1 MQSFTQIGRT
11 RWRNRLIKFLRLQN
25 SRVIIWLFGS
35 LILVR
40 SIEMMTEKAVSILRR
55 LVSIMRRFVSRGIFL
70 QVEILYIR
78 ASGAAGSAF
87 GQNLSPKENRFSPLS
102 ALILLAAIVTGCA
115 MPPYVVSLDEILEQ
129 EGINNRVRYGY
140 RCTAGAHRG
149 ASEEHRENTMAAL
162 KAADKNSKY
171 AFIEFDV
178 QYSKDRRIVV
188 YHDKRMLRLYGDM
201 RAIGNTT
208 FAELSKMT
216 CGEMA
221 AYDEVIGILRKKL
234 NIEIKSQ
241 GDNQE
246 NERLVDEIIADIQTR
261 KRDNDVLISSI
272 SSDVIKYV
280 NRNYPNIPTG
290 QVFWLTS
297 STYLHFDG
305 LTKKLYEDISATQ
318 ADYLMLHVANLRNID
333 DLLKFKPKGKTIVFW
348 DFDDT
353 IYIVHKD
360 ISDRL
365 WGDSGIKTFCQF
377 VRYKLV
383 STFQRRNPEK

>member
-1 MQSFTQIGRT
+1 
-11 RWRNRLIKFLRLQN
+11 
-25 SRVIIWLFGS
+25 
-35 LILVR
+35 
-40 SIEMMTEKAVSILRR
+40 
-55 LVSIMRRFVSRGIFL
+55 MRRFISCGIYL
-70 QVEILYIR
+70 QVEIHYIHP
-78 ASGAAGSAF
+78 SGAAVSRF
-87 GQNLSPKENRFSPLS
+87 GRNRSPNEHRFFPIS
-102 ALILLAAIVTGCA
+102 ALILLAAMVSGCA
-115 MPPYVVSLDEILEQ
+115 MPPYVTSLDEILEQ

-149 ASEEHRENTMAAL
+149 ASEEHSENTMAAL

-201 RAIGNTT
+201 RAIGDTT
-208 FAELSKMT
+208 FAELSKMSQ
-216 CGEMA
+216 GEIA

-246 NERLVDEIIADIQTR
+246 DERLVDEIIADIQAR
-261 KRDNDVLISSI
+261 KRGNDVLISSI

-280 NRNYPNIPTG
+280 NRNYPDIKTG

-297 STYLHFDG
+297 STYLHFDR
-305 LTKKLYEDISATQ
+305 LTKKLYENISANQ

-333 DLLKFKPKGKTIVFW
+333 DLIKFKPKGITIVFW

-365 WGDSGIKTFCQF
+365 WGDSGIRTFCQL

-383 STFQRRNPEK
+383 SAFQRRKPAK

>member
-1 MQSFTQIGRT
+1 
-11 RWRNRLIKFLRLQN
+11 
-25 SRVIIWLFGS
+25 
-35 LILVR
+35 
-40 SIEMMTEKAVSILRR
+40 MTTDKAVSIVHR
-55 LVSIMRRFVSRGIFL
+55 LVFVMRRFVSCVIFL
-70 QVEILYIR
+70 KVEILHIR
-78 ASGAAGSAF
+78 ASGAAGAAF
-87 GQNLSPKENRFSPLS
+87 GQNRSPKEHHFSLVS
-102 ALILLAAIVTGCA
+102 ALILLGAMVTGCTL
-115 MPPYVVSLDEILEQ
+115 PPSVTSLDEILEQ
-129 EGINNRVRYGY
+129 EGRNNRARYGY

-149 ASEEHRENTMAAL
+149 ASEEHRENTLAAL
-162 KAADKNSKY
+162 KAADENSKY

-178 QYSKDRRIVV
+178 QYTKDRRIVV
-188 YHDKRMLRLYGDM
+188 YHDKRMLRLYGSM

-208 FAELSKMT
+208 FAELSKIT
-216 CGEMA
+216 SGEIA
-221 AYDEVIGILRKKL
+221 AYEEVIGILTKKL

-246 NERLVDEIIADIQTR
+246 DERLVDEIIADIQTR
-261 KRDNDVLISSI
+261 ERHNDVLISSI

-280 NRNYPNIPTG
+280 NRNYPTISTG

-305 LTKKLYEDISATQ
+305 LTKKLYEDISATK

-333 DLLKFKPKGKTIVFW
+333 DLLEFKPKGKTIVFW

-365 WGDSGIKTFCQF
+365 WGDSGIKAFCQL
-377 VRYKLV
+377 VQYKLV
-383 STFQRRNPEK
+383 SAFQRRNPERSNLVMGTTI

>member
-1 MQSFTQIGRT
+1 M
-11 RWRNRLIKFLRLQN
+11 
-25 SRVIIWLFGS
+25 
-35 LILVR
+35 R
-40 SIEMMTEKAVSILRR
+40 S
-55 LVSIMRRFVSRGIFL
+55 FVSRGIFL
-70 QVEILYIR
+70 QDEIRCTHL
-78 ASGAAGSAF
+78 SGTAGAAF
-87 GQNLSPKENRFSPLS
+87 GQNLSPKEHRFFPIS

-115 MPPYVVSLDEILEQ
+115 MPPYVTSLDDILEQ
-129 EGINNRVRYGY
+129 EGISNRIRYGY

-149 ASEEHRENTMAAL
+149 ASEEHRENTIAAL

-178 QYSKDRRIVV
+178 QYSKDGRVVV
-188 YHDKRMLRLYGDM
+188 YHDKRMLRLYGNL

-216 CGEMA
+216 GGEIA

-246 NERLVDEIIADIQTR
+246 DERLVDEVLADIQAR

-280 NRNYPNIPTG
+280 NRKYPDIPTG
-290 QVFWLTS
+290 QVLWLTS

-305 LTKKLYEDISATQ
+305 LTKKLYEDISTTQ
-318 ADYLMLHVANLRNID
+318 ADYLMLHAANLHNID

-348 DFDDT
+348 DFDDS

-365 WGDSGIKTFCQF
+365 WGDSGIKTFFQF
-377 VRYKLV
+377 VRYKIA
-383 STFQRRNPEK
+383 SAFHRRNPEK

>member
-1 MQSFTQIGRT
+1 MR
-11 RWRNRLIKFLRLQN
+11 RLIF
-25 SRVIIWLFGS
+25 
-35 LILVR
+35 
-40 SIEMMTEKAVSILRR
+40 
-55 LVSIMRRFVSRGIFL
+55 IMRRFVSRGIFL
-70 QVEILYIR
+70 PVEIGYIR
-78 ASGAAGSAF
+78 VSGADGSTSGRGLF
-87 GQNLSPKENRFSPLS
+87 PKKHRFFTGTVL
-102 ALILLAAIVTGCA
+102 LLLAAMVTGCP
-115 MPPYVVSLDEILEQ
+115 MPPYVASLDEILEQ
-129 EGINNRVRYGY
+129 EGINNRAHYGY

-162 KAADKNSKY
+162 MAADKYNKY

-188 YHDKRMLRLYGDM
+188 YHDKRMLRLYGDV

-216 CGEMA
+216 GGEIA
-221 AYDEVIGILRKKL
+221 AYDEVIGFLTKKL

-241 GDNQE
+241 GDHQE
-246 NERLVDEIIADIQTR
+246 DERLVDEIIADIRAR
-261 KRDNDVLISSI
+261 KRDKDVLISSI

-290 QVFWLTS
+290 QVLWLTS

-305 LTKKLYEDISATQ
+305 LTKKLYEDISTTQ
-318 ADYLMLHVANLRNID
+318 ADYLLLYAANLRNID
-333 DLLKFKPKGKTIVFW
+333 GLLKFKPRGKTIVFW

-353 IYIVHKD
+353 MYIVHKD

-365 WGDSGIKTFCQF
+365 WGDSGLKTFFQF
-377 VRYKLV
+377 VRYKIV
-383 STFQRRNPEK
+383 SVFHRRNPEK

>member
-1 MQSFTQIGRT
+1 
-11 RWRNRLIKFLRLQN
+11 
-25 SRVIIWLFGS
+25 
-35 LILVR
+35 
-40 SIEMMTEKAVSILRR
+40 MMPDKAVSIFRR
-55 LVSIMRRFVSRGIFL
+55 LVSIIRRFDSRGIFRPT
-70 QVEILYIR
+70 EITYIR
-78 ASGAAGSAF
+78 ANRAVVSAF
-87 GQNLSPKENRFSPLS
+87 DHNWFPNKHPFSS
-102 ALILLAAIVTGCA
+102 ISVLILLTAMVSGCT
-115 MPPYVVSLDEILEQ
+115 MPPYVTSLDEILEQ
-129 EGINNRVRYGY
+129 RGISNRVRYGY

-149 ASEEHRENTMAAL
+149 ASEEHKENTMAAL
-162 KAADKNSKY
+162 KAADKNNEY

-188 YHDKRMLRLYGDM
+188 YHDKRMLRLYGNLK
-201 RAIGNTT
+201 AIGNTT
-208 FAELSKMT
+208 FAELSEIT
-216 CGEMA
+216 RGEIV
-221 AYDEVIGILRKKL
+221 AYDEIIGILRKKL

-241 GDNQE
+241 GDTQE
-246 NERLVDEIIADIQTR
+246 DERLVDEIIADIQAR
-261 KRDNDVLISSI
+261 KRDNDVMISSI

-297 STYLHFDG
+297 STYLPFDG

-333 DLLKFKPKGKTIVFW
+333 DLLRFKPKGKTIVFW

-353 IYIVHKD
+353 IYMVHKD

-365 WGDSGIKTFCQF
+365 WGDSGIRTFCQL

-383 STFQRRNPEK
+383 SALQQFNPEV

>member
-1 MQSFTQIGRT
+1 M
-11 RWRNRLIKFLRLQN
+11 
-25 SRVIIWLFGS
+25 
-35 LILVR
+35 
-40 SIEMMTEKAVSILRR
+40 
-55 LVSIMRRFVSRGIFL
+55 
-70 QVEILYIR
+70 
-78 ASGAAGSAF
+78 
-87 GQNLSPKENRFSPLS
+87 
-102 ALILLAAIVTGCA
+102 VTGCT
-115 MPPYVVSLDEILEQ
+115 MPPYITSLDEILEQ
-129 EGINNRVRYGY
+129 KGINNRTRYGY

-149 ASEEHRENTMAAL
+149 ASEEHRQNTMAAL

-178 QYSKDRRIVV
+178 QYSKDKRIVV
-188 YHDKRMLRLYGDM
+188 YHDKRMFRLYGNM

-208 FAELSKMT
+208 FAELSKIT
-216 CGEMA
+216 RGEIV
-221 AYDEVIGILRKKL
+221 AYDEVIAILTKKL

-246 NERLVDEIIADIQTR
+246 DERLVDEIIADIQTR
-261 KRDNDVLISSI
+261 KRDNDVLLSSS

-280 NRNYPNIPTG
+280 KRNYPNIPTG
-290 QVFWLTS
+290 QGFWLTS
-297 STYLHFDG
+297 STYLPFDG

-318 ADYLMLHVANLRNID
+318 ADYLMLHVANLLNID

-348 DFDDT
+348 DFADT

-377 VRYKLV
+377 VRYKLA
-383 STFQRRNPEK
+383 SIFQRRNPEK

>member
-1 MQSFTQIGRT
+1 MR
-11 RWRNRLIKFLRLQN
+11 
-25 SRVIIWLFGS
+25 
-35 LILVR
+35 
-40 SIEMMTEKAVSILRR
+40 TEKAVSILRR
-55 LVSIMRRFVSRGIFL
+55 LVFITCRFVSCGFFL
-70 QVEILYIR
+70 QIGILYIR
-78 ASGAAGSAF
+78 TSGATGSTF
-87 GQNLSPKENRFSPLS
+87 GLNRSPKEHRFFPAS
-102 ALILLAAIVTGCA
+102 ALILLAAMVNGCA
-115 MPPYVVSLDEILEQ
+115 MPPYVTSLDGILEQ
-129 EGINNRVRYGY
+129 MGINNRVSYGY

-188 YHDKRMLRLYGDM
+188 YHDKRMLRLYGSM

-208 FAELSKMT
+208 FAELSKIT
-216 CGEMA
+216 RGEIA

-241 GDNQE
+241 GDHQE
-246 NERLVDEIIADIQTR
+246 DERLVDEIIADIQTR
-261 KRDNDVLISSI
+261 KRDDDVLISSI

-280 NRNYPNIPTG
+280 KRNYPNIPTG
-290 QVFWLTS
+290 QGFWLTS
-297 STYLHFDG
+297 STYLHFDS

-318 ADYLMLHVANLRNID
+318 ADYLMLHVANLLNID
-333 DLLKFKPKGKTIVFW
+333 DLLKFKPKGKTIMFW

-383 STFQRRNPEK
+383 SAFQRPNPEK

>member
-1 MQSFTQIGRT
+1 M
-11 RWRNRLIKFLRLQN
+11 
-25 SRVIIWLFGS
+25 
-35 LILVR
+35 
-40 SIEMMTEKAVSILRR
+40 
-55 LVSIMRRFVSRGIFL
+55 
-70 QVEILYIR
+70 
-78 ASGAAGSAF
+78 
-87 GQNLSPKENRFSPLS
+87 
-102 ALILLAAIVTGCA
+102 VTACD
-115 MPPYVVSLDEILEQ
+115 MPPYVASLDEILEQ
-129 EGINNRVRYGY
+129 EGIDNRARYGY

-162 KAADKNSKY
+162 KAADESGKY

-178 QYSKDRRIVV
+178 QYSKDNKIVV
-188 YHDKRMLRLYGDM
+188 YHDKRMLRLYGNL

-216 CGEMA
+216 GGEIA
-221 AYDEVIGILRKKL
+221 AYDEVISTLKKKL

-246 NERLVDEIIADIQTR
+246 DKRLVDEILADIQIR

-272 SSDVIKYV
+272 SRDVIKYV
-280 NRNYPNIPTG
+280 NRNYPNIATG

-297 STYLHFDG
+297 STYLHFDV
-305 LTKKLYEDISATQ
+305 LTKKLYEDIGATQ

-353 IYIVHKD
+353 MYIVHKD

-365 WGDSGIKTFCQF
+365 WGDSGLRTFCQF
-377 VRYKLV
+377 VRYKFSFNL
-383 STFQRRNPEK
+383 SKREGGNEKLFR